1 MRTVSPLY
9 SKVTSVLG
17 RALALFRVRA
27 GMATRPFEV
36 TRFFDFPDFNFLQ
49 VKMRKFAANFN
60 LSNSLVVSPVQN
72 VLHYSPA
79 RPTKAA

>member
-1 MRTVSPLY
+1 
-9 SKVTSVLG
+9 
-17 RALALFRVRA
+17 
-27 GMATRPFEV
+27 V
-36 TRFFDFPDFNFLQ
+36 TRFFDFPDFRFLQ